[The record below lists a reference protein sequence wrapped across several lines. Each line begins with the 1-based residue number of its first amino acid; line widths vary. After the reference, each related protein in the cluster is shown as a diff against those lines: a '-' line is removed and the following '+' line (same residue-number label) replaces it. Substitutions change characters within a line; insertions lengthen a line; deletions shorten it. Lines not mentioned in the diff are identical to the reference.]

1 MQNLVQKIV
10 DLFGGG
16 MGKEIV
22 VFIISMLP
30 ILELRGG
37 LLAAYILNLNFIP
50 AYIISILG
58 NCLPIPFVLLFL
70 DKIFNWLKNF
80 KTTKKIVVKLENKI
94 LSKKEKIEKYGY
106 WGLLLFV
113 GIPLPGTGAWTG
125 AGLAVLLRLDRK
137 KSSLVIFLGV
147 ILASIIMSIISYAI
161 LGNLIR

>member
-10 DLFGGG
+10 DLFGSG

-37 LLAAYILNLNFIP
+37 LLAARILNLNFMP

-80 KTTKKIVVKLENKI
+80 KTTKKIVVKIENKI
-94 LSKKEKIEKYGY
+94 LSKKAQIEKYGY

-147 ILASIIMSIISYAI
+147 ILASIIMSIISYGI
-161 LGNLIR
+161 LGKLIR

>member
-1 MQNLVQKIV
+1 MSNLVQKIV
-10 DLFGGG
+10 DLFGSG

-37 LLAAYILNLNFIP
+37 LLAASILNLNFIP

-147 ILASIIMSIISYAI
+147 ILASIIMSIISYGI

>member
-10 DLFGGG
+10 DLFGSG

-147 ILASIIMSIISYAI
+147 ILASIIMSIISYGI

>member
-10 DLFGGG
+10 DLFGSG

-37 LLAAYILNLNFIP
+37 LLAASILNLNFIP

-125 AGLAVLLRLDRK
+125 AGLAVLLRLDRE

-147 ILASIIMSIISYAI
+147 ILASIIMSIISYGI